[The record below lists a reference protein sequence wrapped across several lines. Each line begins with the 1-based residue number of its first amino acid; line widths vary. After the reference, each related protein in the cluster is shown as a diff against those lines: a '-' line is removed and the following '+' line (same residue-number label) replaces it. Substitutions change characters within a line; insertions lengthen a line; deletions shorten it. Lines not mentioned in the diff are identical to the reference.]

1 MDYVIDKQKQFENY
15 LNIIFGLEWLGIR
28 MEETKEEIDPNWFS
42 TTKTAYYFSVPES
55 STIEIENQDMNARI
69 KTSDGLKSVAKE
81 VLIDMMVDACEQE
94 YGKDKWFIEDVKNNV
109 SDYFK
114 FYAKVRKGE
123 VWTKELGDN
132 RIKEL
137 TEEIQKAAGYS
148 EV

>member
-1 MDYVIDKQKQFENY
+1 MDKQKQFENY

-28 MEETKEEIDPNWFS
+28 MEETKEEKDSNWFF

-55 STIEIENQDMNARI
+55 STIEIENQELNARI
-69 KTSDGLKSVAKE
+69 KTSDGLKSLAKE
-81 VLIDMMVDACEQE
+81 TLTDMVIDACEQE
-94 YGKDKWFIEDVKNNV
+94 YGKDKCFIEDVKNNI

-132 RIKEL
+132 RMKEL
-137 TEEIQKAAGYS
+137 TEEIQRASGYS

>member
-1 MDYVIDKQKQFENY
+1 MIDKQKQFEKY
-15 LNIIFGLEWLGIR
+15 LNTIFGLEWLGIR
-28 MEETKEEIDPNWFS
+28 MEETKEERDSNWFS

-55 STIEIENQDMNARI
+55 STIEVENQELNIRI
-69 KTSDGLKSVAKE
+69 KTSDGLKALAKE
-81 VLIDMMVDACEQE
+81 TLTEMMVGACEQE
-94 YGKDKWFIEDVKNNV
+94 YSEDKWFIEDVKKDI
-109 SDYFK
+109 SSYFK

-137 TEEIQKAAGYS
+137 TEEIQRASGYS

>member
-1 MDYVIDKQKQFENY
+1 MDKQKQFENY
-15 LNIIFGLEWLGIR
+15 LNIIFGLEYLGIR
-28 MEETKEEIDPNWFS
+28 MEEAKEERGSKWFS

-55 STIEIENQDMNARI
+55 STIEVENQELNVRI
-69 KTSDGLKSVAKE
+69 KTSDGLKALAKE
-81 VLIDMMVDACEQE
+81 TLTDMIIDACEQE
-94 YGKDKWFIEDVKNNV
+94 YGEDKWFIEDVKKDI
-109 SDYFK
+109 SSYLK

-132 RIKEL
+132 RMKEL

>member
-1 MDYVIDKQKQFENY
+1 MNKEKQFENY
-15 LNIIFGLEWLGIR
+15 LSIMFGLEWLGIR
-28 MEETKEEIDPNWFS
+28 MVETKEEKDSNWFS

-55 STIEIENQDMNARI
+55 STIEVENQELNARI
-69 KTSDGLKSVAKE
+69 KTSDGLKALAKE
-81 VLIDMMVDACEQE
+81 TLTDMMIDACEQE
-94 YGKDKWFIEDVKNNV
+94 YGKDKWFIKDVRNNV
-109 SDYFK
+109 SEYFK

-132 RIKEL
+132 RMKEL